1 MRIILA
7 RLNCMTVLLLPLLC
21 FCLPAH
27 PQSCV
32 VAPSSLVSWWTGD
45 TNENDIIGGNNPE
58 AVNAVTLVPGEVK
71 AGFTFGG
78 DGYIEIPAASNLAN
92 QQFTWAA
99 WVMPAG
105 PGPNNDFV
113 GSTIVVQNI
122 DDTDVSAALT
132 WRATDQHFVFLFGS
146 ISSELIVSAD
156 AFPAGAFYF
165 AAGTYDGSTFQLFV
179 NGVAEGS
186 FSETKTVPY
195 SSNPWMIG
203 STQPSYITL
212 NYPRTW
218 NGVIDEVQAYNAA
231 LSQSQIQAI
240 YNAGAAGVCK
250 GLTFLPTSLKFA
262 RRTVGT
268 TSPALS
274 ATVTNTFPLPV
285 EIKNVTPRGDFAQ
298 TNTCPISPAAL
309 ASGATCSLS
318 VTFTPTASGTRTGYV
333 AFSHNA
339 PGSPQIV
346 GLSGAATDIGL
357 STASLKFSH
366 QVVGTTS
373 IAQTVT
379 VTNVGSAPVNFTGS
393 GIAIAGTDPADFT
406 ISANTCGA
414 SLAGGMQCQV
424 SIEFTPTADGTRSA
438 ALEFNDDGG
447 ASPQAV
453 ALAGAATDVSF
464 STISLNFHSHAV
476 GTTSAPHTVT
486 VTNVGTATVNFTG
499 SGIVIAGTDP
509 ADFVISANTC
519 GASLA
524 GGIQCQVSVEFKPT
538 ATGARSA
545 WLQFN
550 DDGGASPQTVVLSG
564 TGT

>member
-1 MRIILA
+1 
-7 RLNCMTVLLLPLLC
+7 MTALLLPLLC

-58 AVNAVTLVPGEVK
+58 AFHAVTLVPAEVK
-71 AGFTFGG
+71 DGFTFGT

-105 PGPNNDFV
+105 PGPNNDYV

-122 DDTDVSAALT
+122 DKIDVSAALT

-146 ISSELIVSAD
+146 ISSELISSAD
-156 AFPAGAFYF
+156 AFPAGVFYF
-165 AAGTYDGSTFQLFV
+165 VAGTYDGSTFQLFV
-179 NGVAEGS
+179 NGVVEGS
-186 FSETKTVPY
+186 FPETKTVPY

-203 STQPSYITL
+203 STQPLYFPL
-212 NYPRTW
+212 GYPRTW
-218 NGVIDEVQAYNAA
+218 NGVIDEVDAYNAA

-240 YNAGAAGVCK
+240 YNAGAAGICK

-274 ATVTNTFPLPV
+274 TTVTNAFPLPV
-285 EIKNVTPRGDFAQ
+285 EIKNVTRGDFAQ

-339 PGSPQIV
+339 PASPQIV

-366 QVVGTTS
+366 QVVGTAS

-379 VTNVGSAPVNFTGS
+379 VTNVGSAS
-393 GIAIAGTDPADFT
+393 
-406 ISANTCGA
+406 
-414 SLAGGMQCQV
+414 V
-424 SIEFTPTADGTRSA
+424 S
-438 ALEFNDDGG
+438 
-447 ASPQAV
+447 
-453 ALAGAATDVSF
+453 
-464 STISLNFHSHAV
+464 
-476 GTTSAPHTVT
+476 
-486 VTNVGTATVNFTG
+486 FTG

-509 ADFVISANTC
+509 ADFKISANTC

-524 GGIQCQVSVEFKPT
+524 GGKECVVSVEFTPT
-538 ATGARSA
+538 ADSTRSA
-545 WLQFN
+545 ILEFN
-550 DDGGASPQTVVLSG
+550 DNGGASPQTVAL
-564 TGT
+564 TGAAT